1 MTAITLLTLAAA
13 AAPASAPPAA
23 TTAPETATVAPSAR
37 PAAAEPAP
45 AAVVPSKDPERET
58 SLEPT
63 AAEASAPGR
72 ATFDVDPIADGSI
85 IVVSLGF
92 AFLLDQ
98 INATGEIRPQQISP
112 TFERSQLLG
121 IDRVALDR
129 EPDESAASRANL
141 GLFLGVGFALADPVL
156 SGMRENSVQTA
167 LVDAF
172 MYAES
177 ASLTFALT
185 DIVKIAV
192 RRPRPHAYAEAEKH
206 RDDPSY
212 SNADT
217 DSALSFFSLHSSM
230 TASIGAT
237 ATYLAFVRS
246 PRTVRPWLTL
256 GFATA
261 LSTFVSIERVR
272 AGKHF
277 PTDVMAGTVAGAGV
291 GILVPHLHRTDDIKQ
306 RRVWVGF
313 RPAHE
318 FRRDRGGVLHVSG
331 SL

>member
-1 MTAITLLTLAAA
+1 MTALTLLTLVAVVPA
-13 AAPASAPPAA
+13 ASAPPAA
-23 TTAPETATVAPSAR
+23 PTPPATATDAPAAR

-45 AAVVPSKDPERET
+45 PPVVPSKDPERST
-58 SLEPT
+58 SLQPKV
-63 AAEASAPGR
+63 AESPVPGR
-72 ATFDVDPIADGSI
+72 STFDVDPIADGSI
-85 IVVSLGF
+85 IFVSLGF
-92 AFLLDQ
+92 AFLLDE

-112 TFERSQLLG
+112 EFERSQLLG

-129 EPDESAASRANL
+129 EPNESAAARANL
-141 GLFLGVGFALADPVL
+141 GLFLGVGFAVADPIL
-156 SGMRENSVQTA
+156 SGLREKSVQTA

-185 DIVKIAV
+185 DMVKIAV
-192 RRPRPHAYAEAEKH
+192 RRPRPHAYVDAEKY

-246 PRTVRPWLTL
+246 PRTLRPWLTL

-277 PTDVMAGTVAGAGV
+277 PTDVMAGTIAGAGV
-291 GILVPHLHRTDDIKQ
+291 GLLVPHLHRSDDVEQ

-313 RPAHE
+313 RPANE
-318 FRRDRGGVLHVSG
+318 LEGDRGGVLHISG

>member
-1 MTAITLLTLAAA
+1 MTAITLLTLVAAVPA
-13 AAPASAPPAA
+13 ASAPAPATTPPVTATDAPSGGPAA
-23 TTAPETATVAPSAR
+23 Q
-37 PAAAEPAP
+37 PAP
-45 AAVVPSKDPERET
+45 APVVPSKDPERRT
-58 SLEPT
+58 SLEPK
-63 AAEASAPGR
+63 AAEEPAPGR
-72 ATFDVDPIADGSI
+72 STFDVDPIADGSI
-85 IVVSLGF
+85 IAVSLGF

-112 TFERSQLLG
+112 DFERSQLLG

-129 EPDESAASRANL
+129 EPDESAAARANL
-141 GLFLGVGFALADPVL
+141 GLFLGVGFAVADPIL

-206 RDDPSY
+206 HGDSSY

-237 ATYLAFVRS
+237 ATYLAFARS

-313 RPAHE
+313 RPALE
-318 FRRDRGGVLHVSG
+318 FQGDRGGVLHVSG